1 MYLHVITYNEGA
13 IRLDERRGFA
23 RVKVIKGE
31 GAFFVRF
38 PPGRTGS
45 RRAFPPGPDGFPRA
59 EERDFDRPPAIMTHF
74 VFTSVSV
81 LVSALVSVSVLISV
95 LISVLVLVF
104 RPRRPALRAALPRR
118 RPGPRDP
125 GPGRPRQEGVG

>member
-45 RRAFPPGPDGFPRA
+45 RRAFSPGPDGFPRA
-59 EERDFDRPPAIMTHF
+59 EERDFDRPPAIMAHF
-74 VFTSVSV
+74 VFTFVFVCNDDVAVFVSDYYTINSVNYDCHLYARYFHGESV
-81 LVSALVSVSVLISV
+81 A
-95 LISVLVLVF
+95 
-104 RPRRPALRAALPRR
+104 R
-118 RPGPRDP
+118 
-125 GPGRPRQEGVG
+125 